1 MRNVPEGFAGAA
13 MTLARCWR
21 VTRSDGMVMGF
32 TDHDRDLAFD
42 GVVFQAGTGL
52 EAADMEATLG
62 FNVTGG
68 DVAGAL
74 VSPSLTEAEI
84 AGGRYDG
91 ARVDIWLVDWT
102 APEQRLLIDSG
113 VVGEIRREG
122 QRFVAE
128 IRTLSHRLDERRGR
142 SFRKSCSADL
152 GDARCTVSLM
162 AAAYRFSGTVT
173 STDGRSYIQ
182 AAISGFEDGFFTGGK
197 VTFSSGANKDLAIEV
212 RTHAQTGTT
221 GALTLWRPP
230 GATIAAGDAFV
241 VTAGCD
247 KQMATCRNVFNNLKN
262 FRGFPHMPGNDFV
275 VRAVMDGEANMDG
288 GSFFR

>member
-1 MRNVPEGFAGAA
+1 MRNVPEGFSGAA

-32 TDHDRDLAFD
+32 TDHDRDLTFD
-42 GVVFQAGTGL
+42 GVVFAAGTGL

-91 ARVDIWLVDWT
+91 ARVDVWLVDWT

-152 GDARCTVSLM
+152 GDQRCTVSLM
-162 AAAYRFSGTVT
+162 AAAYMFSGTVT
-173 STDGRSYIQ
+173 ATDGRSYLV
-182 AAISGFEDGFFTGGK
+182 ATMSGFVDGLFTGGK
-197 VTFSSGANKDLAIEV
+197 VTFTSGANKDLAIEV
-212 RTHAQTGTT
+212 RTHSQTGTT
-221 GALTLWRPP
+221 GALTLWRSP
-230 GATIAAGDAFV
+230 GAAIVAGDAFV

-275 VRAVMDGEANMDG
+275 VRAVTDGEANMDG
-288 GSFFR
+288 GSLFR

>member
-1 MRNVPEGFAGAA
+1 MRNVPEGFSGAA

-91 ARVDIWLVDWT
+91 ARVDVWLVDWT

-152 GDARCTVSLM
+152 GDARCTVSLLT
-162 AAAYRFSGTVT
+162 AAYRFSGTVT
-173 STDGRSYIQ
+173 ATDGRSYLV
-182 AAISGFEDGFFTGGK
+182 AVMSGFLDGLFTGGK

-230 GATIAAGDAFV
+230 GAMIAAGDAFV

-275 VRAVMDGEANMDG
+275 VRAVSDGEANMDG